1 MAEFS
6 GSYEETF
13 VLDVPIDSAKHHF
26 GNLDTII
33 AHSEGMDRTEK
44 LDDKTVH
51 YLVKPRNAMGVE
63 FRGDYT
69 VEYGFATPTRF
80 EWRSVG
86 KGNMASVGSCDF
98 VAKGDSRTQIS
109 YREQISMDLPINR
122 LVAKAI
128 NPIVKS
134 SISGGVKDYLERMR
148 RSVRKS

>member
-6 GSYEETF
+6 GSHEETF
-13 VLDVPIDSAKHHF
+13 TLDVPIEAAKSHF

-33 AHSEGMDRTEK
+33 ANSEGMDRTEK

-51 YLVKPRNAMGVE
+51 YLVKPRSAMGVE
-63 FRGDYT
+63 FRGEYT
-69 VEYGFATPTRF
+69 VEYVFATPTRL

-86 KGNMASVGSCDF
+86 RGNMTATGSCDF
-98 VAKGDSRTQIS
+98 VAKGDSRTQVT
-109 YREQISMDLPINR
+109 YREQFTIDLPINR
-122 LVAKAI
+122 LIAKAI

-148 RSVRKS
+148 RSARRP